1 MNVLITP
8 QTLKGVITAPPSKSF
23 AHRIL
28 IAGFLSGKRV
38 KVNNIGFSTDVLV
51 TLNALKQMGASVE
64 EFDGGVY
71 IERKTLP
78 PNKITLDM
86 RDSGSSLRFLIPVVS
101 ALGLN
106 AEFTGTERLLNRP
119 ISELLEV
126 VKAHGVSVSNL
137 TVSGKMQGGT
147 YEVLGSVSSQYIT
160 GLMFALSILGGE
172 IIIKGKRVSAPYLDI
187 TESVLKSFGVKVTK
201 TLTGYK
207 IEKGYNLTQTEFTV
221 EGDWSGSAFMLVA
234 GAICGPVTVKGLNL
248 SSVQGDRQIV
258 QIIKKFGAK
267 VKESEGEITVSRG
280 NLKGIEI
287 SVENFP
293 DLAQII
299 SVLSAFATGKTVL
312 TGVNRLKDKESN
324 RIDAIVNMLNAC
336 SVKCAYDGESITIYE
351 NMPFGAQ
358 LSGGNDHRTVMSSA
372 ILLSASLTEGSIIGA
387 EAHSKSYPEFFNH
400 FKALGGKYGEV

>member
-28 IAGFLSGKRV
+28 IAAFLSGKRV

-71 IERKTLP
+71 IERKALP
-78 PNKITLDM
+78 PSKITLDM

-137 TVSGKMQGGT
+137 TVKGKMQGGI

-187 TESVLKSFGVKVTK
+187 TESVLKSFGVNVTK

-234 GAICGPVTVKGLNL
+234 GAIWGPVTVKGLNL

-267 VKESEGEITVSRG
+267 VKEGEGEITVSRG

-287 SVENFP
+287 SVENVP

-336 SVKCAYDGESITIYE
+336 SVKCAYDGKSITIYE

-358 LSGGNDHRTVMSSA
+358 LFGGNDHRTVMSSA